1 MPAMGFM
8 PVIASAAHVAAN
20 NPAYAAHILE
30 AARLSFV
37 DGAWAAYLVGGI
49 AIALGFLVVLL
60 GLPSP
65 TEERRLRERYA
76 REDAPV
82 A

>member
-1 MPAMGFM
+1 MDEAFQHEHDARRAVLYTERP
-8 PVIASAAHVAAN
+8 SADR
-20 NPAYAAHILE
+20 IIE
-30 AARLSFV
+30 AARISFV

-65 TEERRLRERYA
+65 AEERRLRERYA